1 MSGQRLRET
10 IKKIN
15 PNANILERSFDCWSS
30 DDDNKLLEQI
40 QSDMT
45 HSEMAN
51 IHKRTVGAIK
61 SRIKRIAYLLH
72 LNNTSTN
79 EILYKTKLTVN
90 EYRRVIKKYKTEK
103 QIEHPTIDKIVKDKP
118 QKCSML
124 DIEAF
129 AREIYSQLGPGY
141 SERVY
146 HNAMEVLLREKG
158 IRYESERI
166 IPIPFKGHV
175 IGNLR
180 ADIIINNE
188 TVLEFKTIKTL
199 NDAAELQ
206 GNNYLRLTG
215 LKTAYLV
222 NYPPHPD
229 REVEVRRIQVVPLSG
244 ELEPGYDKTFENPG
258 NVSVG
263 LEPPLEE
270 YLEPFGAESEL
281 LLDSGV
287 PLGRLD

>member
-1 MSGQRLRET
+1 M
-10 IKKIN
+10 
-15 PNANILERSFDCWSS
+15 
-30 DDDNKLLEQI
+30 
-40 QSDMT
+40 
-45 HSEMAN
+45 
-51 IHKRTVGAIK
+51 
-61 SRIKRIAYLLH
+61 
-72 LNNTSTN
+72 
-79 EILYKTKLTVN
+79 
-90 EYRRVIKKYKTEK
+90 
-103 QIEHPTIDKIVKDKP
+103 
-118 QKCSML
+118 

-158 IRYESERI
+158 IPYESERI
-166 IPIPFKGHV
+166 ITIPFRGHV

-188 TVLEFKTIKTL
+188 IVLEFKTIKTL

-229 REVEVRRIQVVPLSG
+229 REVEVRRIQAVPSEE
-244 ELEPGYDKTFENPG
+244 ELEPDFGKIFETPDST
-258 NVSVG
+258 SVG
-263 LEPPLEE
+263 LEPPLQEF
-270 YLEPFGAESEL
+270 LEPFGVECEL

>member
-1 MSGQRLRET
+1 
-10 IKKIN
+10 
-15 PNANILERSFDCWSS
+15 
-30 DDDNKLLEQI
+30 
-40 QSDMT
+40 MT

-103 QIEHPTIDKIVKDKP
+103 QTEHPTIDKIVKDKP

-222 NYPPHPD
+222 NYPPHPG

-270 YLEPFGAESEL
+270 YLEPFGVESEL